1 MLNNFFC
8 LIIADK
14 GYHQT
19 LVDYLSLSFGNVHF
33 KNLEIIFLLLA
44 ENRLIDIEII
54 YVYLNIII
62 AQKR

>member
-44 ENRLIDIEII
+44 ENRLID
-54 YVYLNIII
+54 NKNKKR
-62 AQKR
+62 QKLTY